1 MSELKSFQKTFI
13 DLALQSNALEF
24 GKFILKSGRE
34 SPYFFNAAKMLNGCD
49 LDSLA
54 NCYVD
59 AIEDSNMEFDC
70 IYGPAYKGI
79 FLGSIV
85 AVIYSQ
91 KGSPYP
97 LSFNRKEMKDH
108 GEGGNIIGADPIGNV
123 MIIDDVLSAGTAARE
138 SIKLIE
144 SMNAKAKFFVI
155 GLDRQEKG
163 NGDKSAK
170 TELEEDFG
178 INIVSIIDLDALIE
192 FSSNNQNFLSHVNEL
207 EQYRNTWGA

>member
-79 FLGSIV
+79 
-85 AVIYSQ
+85 
-91 KGSPYP
+91 P
-97 LSFNRKEMKDH
+97 LAAAISASLSTKISRPIPFAFNRKEVKAH
-108 GEGGNIIGADPIGNV
+108 GEGGSIVGELKDKKV
-123 MIIDDVLSAGTAARE
+123 LVVDDVLTAGTALKQSLEIISQEGGIA
-138 SIKLIE
+138 
-144 SMNAKAKFFVI
+144 I
-155 GLDRQEKG
+155 GCLVALDREEILDDLLAR
-163 NGDKSAK
+163 DKIFQDFNISVTSIAK
-170 TELEEDFG
+170 
-178 INIVSIIDLDALIE
+178 ISQLIE
-192 FSSNNQNFLSHVNEL
+192 FL
-207 EQYRNTWGA
+207 EDCERQDEAKIIKNYLLGT